1 MDNLVISRLFK
12 EDTLSTYNYI
22 KNVLNAPMAA
32 KNLKNEIKEKLIYIS
47 KNPTHRPLV
56 YDKYLASL
64 GYRLIS
70 VKNYLIFYIIE
81 PQPSP
86 QPSARERRKGSPLD
100 DVLHIKIVRFL
111 YCKRDWINILKEKTV
126 EEMM

>member
-1 MDNLVISRLFK
+1 LDNLVISKLYK

-22 KNVLNAPMAA
+22 KNVLNAPLAA
-32 KNLKNEIKEKLIYIS
+32 KNLKKEIKEKLIYIS

-70 VKNYLIFYIIE
+70 VKNYLIFYIV
-81 PQPSP
+81 
-86 QPSARERRKGSPLD
+86 D
-100 DVLHIKIVRFL
+100 DTNNHIKIVRLL